1 MANTLGHG
9 WHQGRG
15 SFNRMGLRNM
25 RIQIFKVNTENGLE
39 VQGVRQ
45 GVRAPA
51 VLKEMGTGHKS
62 RKAWHLKTRDHGYL
76 ITLYLSFYYL

>member
-1 MANTLGHG
+1 
-9 WHQGRG
+9 
-15 SFNRMGLRNM
+15 M

-51 VLKEMGTGHKS
+51 VLKEMGKVTNPG
-62 RKAWHLKTRDHGYL
+62 RHG
-76 ITLYLSFYYL
+76 I